1 MFILTSHE
9 LVYSVSQKSYILTL
23 YAQIIFYV
31 AFSIAGLGTHAFQ
44 NEQDYNSM
52 MSWAL
57 RLILLMLM
65 VKEIVYLVKGWK
77 EKKPIWKLMLCEVV
91 ATVLAVRLFFQ
102 EPTFLTNYF
111 EGLVSLL
118 NMRFAF

>member
-1 MFILTSHE
+1 M
-9 LVYSVSQKSYILTL
+9 
-23 YAQIIFYV
+23 
-31 AFSIAGLGTHAFQ
+31 AFSIVGLGTHAFQ

-77 EKKPIWKLMLCEVV
+77 EKKPIWKLMLCELV

-118 NMRFAF
+118 NMRFAFQNLFSIDDSRKK